1 MYKIVFIYLIL
12 SYKNT
17 IIVLNDTNF
26 TKGWRKRHPLGPTKT
41 WIEHIQEVKD
51 IYIQL
56 QLDSCFF

>member
-51 IYIQL
+51 IYIQ
-56 QLDSCFF
+56 